1 MSAKHND
8 ITGHRLS
15 SKIKKDSKFSDNWD
29 KIFAKK
35 KPKIKKTKEESAA
48 ELIRDDLE
56 GTGE

>member
-35 KPKIKKTKEESAA
+35 KPKTKEELEA
-48 ELIRDDLE
+48 ERE
-56 GTGE
+56 EKKAE